1 MISGNYTN
9 NNANTAN
16 IPYGKVKD
24 VMPNNINQKLP
35 ENIQNLD
42 AAEIAN
48 SNDAV
53 AAAGKIDKK
62 SALLTLPFYASF
74 VALRSL
80 NDTKKP
86 FGFAGEYEKS
96 FFGKLTKAG
105 DFMSKGISKIIPDSI
120 ENGAKTKASAL
131 KKWLVEHSSIVRSM
145 TTPLRLENSMAR
157 KEANGIFARVMTDNA
172 DMFTKGFN
180 GGVKEIG
187 EIFGTNT
194 AFWKRLQELGIEK
207 ATTSNGAREILAKA
221 LNEVGEASI
230 KDPKNKKYIEEIIEN
245 LSKSTEKIKIDKWK
259 LPIGK
264 VKLPIGKI
272 PILGKALTLNVP
284 MSEISNKM
292 RATSGINPKT
302 GAAAAL
308 GATTL
313 GKALPS
319 AFSKIYEGLTSNV
332 VGGKLVPIM
341 QAYFLAKA
349 AIAASKAPKG
359 KKLATFMDEET
370 GMVTFLF
377 TMPLATSILKKVG
390 GMKYIGLDKLAKGA
404 ATNKEAQSKGVEL
417 LRNSFDALNKKV
429 ASGSIS
435 SGEYVEETKKIKDML
450 KGKVDGKSVVRLWQ
464 KPFKALGRILGSN
477 YNQETVK
484 PFIETAVPEN
494 ASSLTKLGI
503 NVANRASNFLYKLK
517 TGKNILGNTPGGLL
531 RFGLVMFA
539 LSPLLSKP
547 IKWVVNK
554 IFGKPY
560 DAEAEKKEQAKKAQE
575 EAVKNNPFTK
585 MTEQEL
591 FTLLNKNKD
600 AMEKAQNDPKL
611 MQELTSDPQKLYN
624 FLQTGAQDYDKAQA
638 NAKPSEMLEKY
649 KNNIQNGTTPNIQP
663 SINPQPNAPLNNN
676 SGLNNNMNLSM
687 PEPSVQV
694 QNKNNVKEPERSYV
708 PSSAPAVDV
717 VQNQKSQDEKFNA
730 IIQDMDKTAN
740 EYSKYLNI

>member
-42 AAEIAN
+42 AVEIAN

-53 AAAGKIDKK
+53 AAAGKIDRK
-62 SALLTLPFYASF
+62 SALLTLPIFASF
-74 VALRSL
+74 VGLRSL
-80 NDTKKP
+80 NDTNKP

-96 FFGKLTKAG
+96 FFGKLAKAG
-105 DFMSKGISKIIPDSI
+105 DFISRGISKIIPDSI
-120 ENGAKTKASAL
+120 ENGVKTKASSA
-131 KKWLVEHSSIVRSM
+131 KNWVIEHSSIARSM

-180 GGVKEIG
+180 GGAKEIG

-194 AFWKRLQELGIEK
+194 TFWKRLQELGIEK
-207 ATTSNGAREILAKA
+207 ATTSEGAREILAKA
-221 LNEVGEASI
+221 LNEVGEVSI

-245 LSKSTEKIKIDKWK
+245 LSKSAEKIKIDKWK
-259 LPIGK
+259 LPLGK
-264 VKLPIGKI
+264 GKKIPIGKI
-272 PILGKALTLNVP
+272 PVLGKAMTLNVP

-313 GKALPS
+313 GKVLPS

-349 AIAASKAPKG
+349 IVAASKAPKG

-390 GMKYIGLDKLAKGA
+390 GTKYIGLDKAVKGA
-404 ATNKEAQSKGVEL
+404 ATNKAAQSEGVDI
-417 LRNSFDALNKKV
+417 LRNSFKTLNEKI

-435 SGEYVEETKKIKDML
+435 RGEYVEETKKLKNML
-450 KGKVDGKSVVRLWQ
+450 KGKIDGKGVVRFWQ
-464 KPFKALGRILGSN
+464 KPIKALGRILGSN
-477 YNQETVK
+477 YNKETIK

-494 ASSLTKLGI
+494 ANSLTKLGI
-503 NVANRASNFLYKLK
+503 SVANRASNFLYKIK
-517 TGKNILGNTPGGLL
+517 SGKNILGNTPGGLL

-591 FTLLNKNKD
+591 YTLLNKNKD

-611 MQELTSDPQKLYN
+611 MQELTSDPQKLYD

-638 NAKPSEMLEKY
+638 NAKPSEMFEKY
-649 KNNIQNGTTPNIQP
+649 KNNLQNGATPNIQP
-663 SINPQPNAPLNNN
+663 SINPQPNTPLNN
-676 SGLNNNMNLSM
+676 STGLNNNMNLSM

-694 QNKNNVKEPERSYV
+694 QNENTVKEPERSYV
-708 PSSAPAVDV
+708 PSSAPASDV
-717 VQNQKSQDEKFNA
+717 VQAQKAQDEKFNA
-730 IIQDMDKTAN
+730 LIQDMDKTAN
-740 EYSKYLNI
+740 EYSKYLN

>member
-9 NNANTAN
+9 NNANAAN
-16 IPYGKVKD
+16 IPYGAVKD
-24 VMPNNINQKLP
+24 VVPNNINQKLP
-35 ENIQNLD
+35 ENLQNLD
-42 AAEIAN
+42 AVEIAN

-62 SALLTLPFYASF
+62 SALLTLPIYASF

-96 FFGKLTKAG
+96 FFGKLAKAG
-105 DFMSKGISKIIPDSI
+105 DFLSNGISKIIPDTI
-120 ENGAKTKASAL
+120 ENGAKAKASSA
-131 KKWLVEHSSIVRSM
+131 KNWLIEHSSIIRSM
-145 TTPLRLENSMAR
+145 TTPLKLENSTAR
-157 KEANGIFARVMTDNA
+157 KEANGIFARIMTDNA

-180 GGVKEIG
+180 GGAKEIG
-187 EIFGTNT
+187 EIFGTHT
-194 AFWKRLQELGIEK
+194 EFWKRLQELGIEK
-207 ATTSNGAREILAKA
+207 ATTSEGARAILAKA
-221 LNEVGEASI
+221 LNEVGEVSI

-245 LSKSTEKIKIDKWK
+245 LSKSNKNIIIDTWRKGKK
-259 LPIGK
+259 LPIK
-264 VKLPIGKI
+264 IGEI
-272 PILGKALTLNVP
+272 RILGKAMTLNVP

-292 RATSGINPKT
+292 RAASGINPKT

-313 GKALPS
+313 GKVLPS

-377 TMPLATSILKKVG
+377 TMPLATSILKKAG
-390 GMKYIGLDKLAKGA
+390 GTKYIGLDKAVEGA
-404 ATNKEAQSKGVEL
+404 ATKKAAQSEGVSR
-417 LRNSFDALNKKV
+417 LRDAFKALNEKI
-429 ASGSIS
+429 ATGSIS
-435 SGEYVEETKKIKDML
+435 SGEYVEETKKIKNML
-450 KGKVDGKSVVRLWQ
+450 KGKVNGKGVVRFWQ

-477 YNQETVK
+477 YNKETIK
-484 PFIETAVPEN
+484 PFIERTIPEN
-494 ASSLTKLGI
+494 AGSLSKLGI
-503 NVANRASNFLYKLK
+503 SVANRASRFLYKMK
-517 TGKNILGNTPGGLL
+517 SGKNLINNTPGGLL
-531 RFGLVMFA
+531 RFGLVMFV

-575 EAVKNNPFTK
+575 DAMKNNPFAK

-591 FTLLNKNKD
+591 FTLLNKNQA

-611 MQELTSDPQKLYN
+611 MQELTSDPQKLYE
-624 FLQTGAQDYDKAQA
+624 FLQNGAQDYDKAQA
-638 NAKPSEMLEKY
+638 NAKPSSLLEQY
-649 KNNIQNGTTPNIQP
+649 KKNIQNGAASNIQP
-663 SINPQPNAPLNNN
+663 SANLQPNAQLNQNT
-676 SGLNNNMNLSM
+676 GLNNNMNLSM
-687 PEPSVQV
+687 PAPSVQR
-694 QNKNNVKEPERSYV
+694 QGQPATKEPERSYI
-708 PSSAPAVDV
+708 PSSAPADGVI
-717 VQNQKSQDEKFNA
+717 QSQKAQDKKFNA
-730 IIQDMDKTAN
+730 LLQDMDNTAK
-740 EYSKYLNI
+740 EYSKYLNV